1 MEVKKNEKLGLEKKS
16 GLFFVFG
23 LSLVLTLTYFALEW
37 KTFHPITESYDPDLE
52 NPDYVFEEAP
62 PIVKLPEPPKPKF
75 TRVVKDPIPDDSDEE
90 ESIPDFIE
98 PDVETKIPDVPEIPD
113 YIEPSIEETID
124 FIRVEEKPIFPGC
137 ENTPDKYGCFQEM
150 IQKHIRKNFRYPE
163 SAIDMNQQGKVY
175 VQFTIQKDG
184 SIDELKLR
192 GPFKLLEEE
201 ASRIISKLPQ
211 MTPGKQRGTPVKVPF
226 SIPINFILH

>member
-1 MEVKKNEKLGLEKKS
+1 MEVKKNEKLRLEKES

-23 LSLVLTLTYFALEW
+23 LSLVLTLTYIALEW
-37 KTFHPITESYDPDLE
+37 KTFHHITESYYPDLE

-62 PIVKLPEPPKPKF
+62 PTVKPPEPKPKF
-75 TRVVKDPIPDDSDEE
+75 IPLIKNPIPNDSDEE
-90 ESIPDFIE
+90 EDILDFIE
-98 PDVETKIPDVPEIPD
+98 SDINTHIPSVP
-113 YIEPSIEETID
+113 TID
-124 FIRVEEKPIFPGC
+124 YVEEDIPEEILINIVEEKPIFPGC
-137 ENTPDKYGCFQEM
+137 ENATDTYSCFQEM
-150 IQKHIRKNFRYPE
+150 MQKHIRKNFKYPE
-163 SAIDMNQQGKVY
+163 RAIAMNQEGKVY
-175 VQFTIQKDG
+175 VRFTIQKDG

-226 SIPINFILH
+226 SIPINFVLQ